1 MKSKLVLLL
10 VAAGALGSGV
20 AVHAH
25 HSFNGTY
32 FVDREIT
39 IEGEVVQFL
48 RRNPHSF
55 IHVEGQVENEPVQ
68 VWSIEGGSA
77 NQLTDDEGN
86 TLNLGD
92 HVVVVANPA
101 RSVGAQ
107 RGRLVTITRPSDGW
121 TWGGRDGQIV
131 D

>member
-1 MKSKLVLLL
+1 MRSTMLFLLIATGIL
-10 VAAGALGSGV
+10 ANSLMAY
-20 AVHAH
+20 AH

-32 FVDREIT
+32 FVTKEIT
-39 IEGEVVQFL
+39 VEGEVVQFI

-55 IHVEGQVENEPVQ
+55 IHVEGKVEDGQVQ
-68 VWSIEGGSA
+68 IWSIEGGSA
-77 NQLTDDEGN
+77 NQLTDDDGN

-101 RSVGAQ
+101 RSVGSQ

-121 TWGGRDGQIV
+121 TWGGRRGQIV